1 MLFLI
6 ALLLELIRSGAFNKK
21 KDKKTKERVDFVQ
34 QQAKRIPKG
43 PNPFATGGRNYIKK
57 EDWERERR
65 NYAKIIKWFD
75 EFGIEEWI
83 QIQKIIKTKIV
94 SGDPQFRY
102 NFWLFWEFFGYVAR
116 RKEMRRPLTKNQQR
130 ILELGQI
137 LFGFRN
143 QDGEIICG
151 YKPGDSQQKQKWM
164 PGQYLPLISS
174 WLIKASYN
182 PRRKTMTVIMRR
194 GKANY
199 RFYNVPWTAFVAI
212 VTLPNHAGT
221 YWWKHFYWKYS
232 VNVKK
237 WRR

>member
-6 ALLLELIRSGAFNKK
+6 ALLLELIRSGTFNKK
-21 KDKKTKERVDFVQ
+21 KDKKTKERIEFVQ
-34 QQAKRIPKG
+34 QQAKKVPIG

-75 EFGIEEWI
+75 EFGLEEWI

-116 RKEMRRPLTKNQQR
+116 RKEMGRPLTKNQQR

-151 YKPGDSQQKQKWM
+151 YKPGDSQQKWM
-164 PGQYLPLISS
+164 PGQYLPLTSS
-174 WLIKASYN
+174 WLIRASYN
-182 PRRKTMTVIMRR
+182 PRRKIMTVIMRR

>member
-6 ALLLELIRSGAFNKK
+6 ALLLELIRSGTFDKK
-21 KDKKTKERVDFVQ
+21 KDKKTQERIEFVQ

-43 PNPFATGGRNYIKK
+43 PNPYATGGRNYIKK

-75 EFGIEEWI
+75 EFGLEEWI

-94 SGDPQFRY
+94 SGDKQFRY

-116 RKEMRRPLTKNQQR
+116 RKEMGRPLTKNQKR

-137 LFGFRN
+137 LFGFKN
-143 QDGEIICG
+143 QDEDIIIVDFEHDG
-151 YKPGDSQQKQKWM
+151 PQNKWL
-164 PGQYLPLISS
+164 PSQYLPITSS

-182 PRRKTMTVIMRR
+182 PRRKIMNVIMKR

-199 RFYNVPWTAFVAI
+199 RFFNVPWTAFVAI
-212 VTLPNHAGT
+212 VTLSEHAGT

>member
-6 ALLLELIRSGAFNKK
+6 ALLLELIRSGTFDKK
-21 KDKKTKERVDFVQ
+21 KDKKTQERIEFVK

-43 PNPFATGGRNYIKK
+43 PNPYATGGRNYIKK

-75 EFGIEEWI
+75 EFGIQEWML
-83 QIQKIIKTKIV
+83 IQKIIKTKIV
-94 SGDPQFRY
+94 SGDKQFRY

-116 RKEMRRPLTKNQQR
+116 RKEMGRPLTKNQKR

-137 LFGFRN
+137 LFGFKN
-143 QDGEIICG
+143 QDEDIIIVDFEHDG
-151 YKPGDSQQKQKWM
+151 PQNKWL
-164 PGQYLPLISS
+164 PSQYLPITSS

-182 PRRKTMTVIMRR
+182 PRRKIMNVIMKR

-212 VTLPNHAGT
+212 VTLSEHAGT

>member
-6 ALLLELIRSGAFNKK
+6 ALLLELIRSGTFDKK
-21 KDKKTKERVDFVQ
+21 KDKKTQERIDFVQ

-43 PNPFATGGRNYIKK
+43 PNPYATGGRNYIKK

-75 EFGIEEWI
+75 EFGLEEWI

-94 SGDPQFRY
+94 SGDKQFRY

-116 RKEMRRPLTKNQQR
+116 RKEMGRPLTKNQKR

-137 LFGFRN
+137 LFGFKN
-143 QDGEIICG
+143 EDYDDIVIGEPPG
-151 YKPGDSQQKQKWM
+151 KKEPWKPS
-164 PGQYLPLISS
+164 QYLPISSS

-182 PRRKTMTVIMRR
+182 PRRKTMVVIMKR

-199 RFYNVPWTAFVAI
+199 RFFNVPWTAFVAV
-212 VTLPNHAGT
+212 VTLPNNAGT